1 MAMNH
6 VVSFL
11 ALPSRQ
17 NLHSPSRLSPSRPVY
32 WRSFRNKDQTD
43 VNTEV
48 LRQIHLTPPHTMPM
62 QYVVTEVFQ

>member
-6 VVSFL
+6 GVSFL
-11 ALPSRQ
+11 ALKSRQ
-17 NLHSPSRLSPSRPVY
+17 NLHSQSPLSPSSPA

-48 LRQIHLTPPHTMPM
+48 LPQIPQTSNKLIK
-62 QYVVTEVFQ
+62 Y